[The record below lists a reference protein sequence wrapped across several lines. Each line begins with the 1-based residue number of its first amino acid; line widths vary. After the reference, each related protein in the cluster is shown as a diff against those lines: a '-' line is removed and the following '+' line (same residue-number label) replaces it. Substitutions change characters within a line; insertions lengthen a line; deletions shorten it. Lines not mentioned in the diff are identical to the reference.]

1 MKKILLVLVTMF
13 MLFSLFGCKTQE
25 ENPYDEYGIRPI
37 GSYSKLGNFFK
48 ARQISEFWRYG
59 IKGSNALEDAEA
71 EAPTDEAVEEESSQ
85 TNVQVEGVD
94 EDDTVKND
102 GRFIY
107 VIREGFLVI
116 LDTETNDFVKYQSE
130 DFQAETMYLLEN
142 RLVVLGRKYVEYERP
157 TDDGTKEDREEDSK
171 EDGNPTSKEEEQ
183 DSSSSDETVESE
195 TAETEPSKPAPD
207 YYYGYYWGYSDEYV
221 IKIYDISSK
230 DINEIEVVRTL
241 RFKDSYYNSSRV
253 IDNNFY
259 LILNNSSIYDYENK
273 EVKPFVYYDSLQGE
287 DAIEL
292 PSDNVFYIG
301 NEDNVYYS
309 YTVLVGMD
317 VAKEEKIDINAYVG
331 YFSNMYSSLNG
342 LYVANVYNMVYR
354 IAIFAAED
362 YSYDPQTFIY
372 RFEYDGAKIVYKNFN
387 EIKGNIK
394 DQFSMDEY
402 EGVLRVATTVDEWD
416 TEKSESFITTFDITG
431 DRFTLIST
439 LGGIGLKERIYSVR
453 FEEDR
458 AYIVTFRTIDP
469 FYVIDVEDPN
479 NMKILG
485 ELKLPGVS
493 DYLHPI
499 TDTLKLGIGRMTE
512 TTEYGSTISV
522 GLKITLFDVTDEEN
536 PIDVSTFELKGAS
549 SDIAYNHKSLIP
561 LKSRQI
567 YALPIYNWYD
577 YQSTQG
583 MYVMWI
589 DVENKEIVVL
599 GSIVHQNLGE
609 TGQDEW
615 TYFYNRTVDKG
626 VIIGD
631 KIYSISNE
639 FITINGLSDKLPLI
653 ETIKIS

>member
-1 MKKILLVLVTMF
+1 MILVSMF
-13 MLFSLFGCKTQE
+13 MLFSLFGCKTSE
-25 ENPYDEYGIRPI
+25 EKPYQEYGIRPI
-37 GSYSKLGNFFK
+37 GSYSKLENFFK
-48 ARQISEFWRYG
+48 TQQVSEFWRYG
-59 IKGSNALEDAEA
+59 LKNSDAMVEDAEA
-71 EAPTDEAVEEESSQ
+71 EAPTNEQTGNDDSSQ
-85 TNVQVEGVD
+85 TNTQVEGVD
-94 EDDTVKND
+94 EEDTIKND

-107 VIREGFLVI
+107 VIREGSLVI

-130 DFQAETMYLLEN
+130 NFQAESMYLLEN
-142 RLVVLGRKYVEYERP
+142 RLVVLGREYTEVIIPEEP
-157 TDDGTKEDREEDSK
+157 TNNGSVDEDRDSEGEKEESSTDSK
-171 EDGNPTSKEEEQ
+171 E
-183 DSSSSDETVESE
+183 
-195 TAETEPSKPAPD
+195 AETEPSKPAPD
-207 YYYGYYWGYSDEYV
+207 YDYPGYYWRYSNEYV
-221 IKIYDISSK
+221 VKIYDISSK
-230 DINEIEVVRTL
+230 DINEFEVVRTL
-241 RFKDSYYNSSRV
+241 KFGDSYYNSSRV

-259 LILNNSSIYDYENK
+259 LILSNSSIYDYQNK
-273 EVKPFVYYDSLQGE
+273 EVKPFVYYDSLLGE
-287 DAIEL
+287 EAIEL
-292 PSDNVFYIG
+292 PSENVFYIG
-301 NEDNVYYS
+301 NDENVYYS
-309 YTVLVGMD
+309 YTILVGLD
-317 VAKEEKIDINAYVG
+317 IVKEENIDINAYVG
-331 YFSNMYSSLNG
+331 YFSNIYSSLNG
-342 LYVANVYNMVYR
+342 LYVGNIYNMVYR
-354 IAIFAAED
+354 TFIFAED
-362 YSYDPQTFIY
+362 YTYDPQTFIY
-372 RFEYDGAKIVYKNFN
+372 RFEYEGAKIVYKNFS
-387 EIKGNIK
+387 EIKGSIK

-402 EGVLRVATTVDEWD
+402 DGIFRVATTVDEWD
-416 TEKSESFITTFDITG
+416 SEKSESFVTTFDITG
-431 DRFTLIST
+431 DRFDFIST

-453 FEEDR
+453 FEKER

-469 FYVIDVEDPN
+469 FYVIDVEDPK

-512 TTEYGSTISV
+512 VTEYGSTITT
-522 GLKITLFDVTDEEN
+522 GLKITLFDVTDEEK

-589 DVENKEIVVL
+589 DVENKEIVIL

-609 TGQDEW
+609 VEQNDEW
-615 TYFYNRTVDKG
+615 RYFYNRIVDKG

-639 FITINGLSDKLPLI
+639 FITINELSEKLPLI

>member
-13 MLFSLFGCKTQE
+13 MIFSLFGCKTQE
-25 ENPYDEYGIRPI
+25 ENPYEEYGIRPI
-37 GSYSKLGNFFK
+37 GSYSELGNFFK
-48 ARQISEFWRYG
+48 SQQIRDFWRFNR
-59 IKGSNALEDAEA
+59 KDSDMLENAVTDTPAEK
-71 EAPTDEAVEEESSQ
+71 EATKESSQ

-94 EDDTVKND
+94 EDDNIKND

-116 LDTETNDFVKYQSE
+116 LDTETNDFVKYKSE

-142 RLVVLGRKYVEYERP
+142 RLVVLGRKYVQYSI
-157 TDDGTKEDREEDSK
+157 DDGT
-171 EDGNPTSKEEEQ
+171 
-183 DSSSSDETVESE
+183 SE
-195 TAETEPSKPAPD
+195 VEPSKSAPAVYP
-207 YYYGYYWGYSDEYV
+207 GYYWGYSDEYLV
-221 IKIYDISSK
+221 KIYDISSK
-230 DINEIEVVRTL
+230 DINEIKLVRTL

-273 EVKPFVYYDSLQGE
+273 KVTPFVYYDSLLGE
-287 DAIEL
+287 EAIEL

-301 NEDNVYYS
+301 NDDNVYYS
-309 YTVLVGMD
+309 YTVLVGVD
-317 VAKEEKIDINAYVG
+317 VTKEEKIDINAYVG
-331 YFSNMYSSLNG
+331 YFSNIYSSLKG
-342 LYVANVYNMVYR
+342 LYVANVYNMAYR
-354 IAIFAAED
+354 TAIFVTGE
-362 YSYDPQTFIY
+362 YNYKPQTFIY
-372 RFEYDGAKIVYKNFN
+372 RFEYDGAKIIYKNFH
-387 EIKGNIK
+387 EIKGSIK

-402 EGVLRVATTVDEWD
+402 KGVLRVATTVDEWD
-416 TEKSESFITTFDITG
+416 SEKSESFVTTFDITG
-431 DRFTLIST
+431 NRFTLIST

-512 TTEYGSTISV
+512 LTQYGATISV
-522 GLKITLFDVTDEEN
+522 GLKITLFDVTNEEN

-549 SDIAYNHKSLIP
+549 SEIAYNHKSLIP

-599 GSIVHQNLGE
+599 GSIIHQNLDE
-609 TGQDEW
+609 VGQDEW
-615 TYFYNRTVDKG
+615 SYFYNRIVDKG

-639 FITINGLSDKLPLI
+639 FITVNELKDKLPLI

>member
-1 MKKILLVLVTMF
+1 MKKILMILVSMF
-13 MLFSLFGCKTQE
+13 MLFSLFGCKTSE
-25 ENPYDEYGIRPI
+25 EKPYQEYGIRPI
-37 GSYSKLGNFFK
+37 GSYSKLENFFK
-48 ARQISEFWRYG
+48 TQQVSEFWRYG
-59 IKGSNALEDAEA
+59 LKNSDAMVEDAEA
-71 EAPTDEAVEEESSQ
+71 EAPTNEQTGNDDSSQ
-85 TNVQVEGVD
+85 TNTQVEGVD
-94 EDDTVKND
+94 EEDTIKND

-107 VIREGFLVI
+107 VIREGSLVI

-130 DFQAETMYLLEN
+130 NFQAESMYLLEN
-142 RLVVLGRKYVEYERP
+142 RLVVLGREYTEVIIPEEP
-157 TDDGTKEDREEDSK
+157 TNNGSVDEDRDSEGEKEESSTDSK
-171 EDGNPTSKEEEQ
+171 E
-183 DSSSSDETVESE
+183 
-195 TAETEPSKPAPD
+195 AETEPSKPAPD
-207 YYYGYYWGYSDEYV
+207 YDYPGYYWRYSNEYV
-221 IKIYDISSK
+221 VKIYDISSK
-230 DINEIEVVRTL
+230 DINEFEVVRTL
-241 RFKDSYYNSSRV
+241 KFGDSYYNSSRV

-259 LILNNSSIYDYENK
+259 LILSNSSIYDYQNK
-273 EVKPFVYYDSLQGE
+273 EVKPFVYYDSLLGE
-287 DAIEL
+287 EAIEL
-292 PSDNVFYIG
+292 PSENVFYIG
-301 NEDNVYYS
+301 NDENVYYS
-309 YTVLVGMD
+309 YTILVGLD
-317 VAKEEKIDINAYVG
+317 IVKEENIDINAYVG
-331 YFSNMYSSLNG
+331 YFSNIYSSLNG
-342 LYVANVYNMVYR
+342 LYVGNIYNMVYR
-354 IAIFAAED
+354 TFIFAED
-362 YSYDPQTFIY
+362 YTYDPQTFIY
-372 RFEYDGAKIVYKNFN
+372 RFEYEGAKIVYKNFS
-387 EIKGNIK
+387 EIKGSIK

-402 EGVLRVATTVDEWD
+402 DGIFRVATTVDEWD
-416 TEKSESFITTFDITG
+416 SEKSESFVTTFDITG
-431 DRFTLIST
+431 DRFDFIST

-453 FEEDR
+453 FEKER

-469 FYVIDVEDPN
+469 FYVIDVEDPK

-512 TTEYGSTISV
+512 VTEYGSTITT
-522 GLKITLFDVTDEEN
+522 GLKITLFDVTDEEK

-589 DVENKEIVVL
+589 DVENKEIVIL

-609 TGQDEW
+609 VEQNDEW
-615 TYFYNRTVDKG
+615 RYFYNRIVDKG

-639 FITINGLSDKLPLI
+639 FITINELSEKLPLI